1 MQWRHQR
8 ICTDISGSEKIQRPS
23 NRSNKLKQHE
33 SKDIALEARVET
45 GTEETNLVEKMNLPI
60 IDGDIASKQRS
71 RPSSRTSNNNDE
83 IQEPK
88 I

>member
-1 MQWRHQR
+1 M
-8 ICTDISGSEKIQRPS
+8 
-23 NRSNKLKQHE
+23 
-33 SKDIALEARVET
+33 EARVET

-71 RPSSRTSNNNDE
+71 RPSSRTSKPSTTKNNDE

-88 I
+88 IESRIDLKVIKYV